1 MAQSLRE
8 KGGLKLTEEEFAS
21 LDTEKLV
28 QLQVEQIEREKKELS
43 ERLRTV
49 LRRMDH
55 IERAYRREEQPLLAA
70 DYERQQAADLA
81 NHKRAYEVQRATA
94 RERYE
99 HDMAMKKVLSRIMP
113 DYEGM
118 RGMLLEKRRAA
129 HEERVAHAQTQ
140 IEKEKEQRRADMI
153 AAREEEERRRAA
165 EEEER
170 AKNEEQRKLRD
181 QEEARLAEKRR
192 ADAEREAQL
201 EAQKRAEI
209 EERQAALR
217 HQAEKQAAQQAKAQ
231 ERLDRDRSEA
241 AARADSA
248 GSWRRGGASSGA
260 SDPMFANR
268 RYRPGDLRRQ
278 GETRAPE
285 SRPPPPSSERPAA
298 GGGGGRY
305 VPGAFARMRQGGGG
319 APSSDG
325 PTRPPPSSQAPPK
338 DADGFTQVRPR
349 SGNAYRPPSAR

>member
-8 KGGLKLTEEEFAS
+8 KGGLKLSEEEFAS

-28 QLQVEQIEREKKELS
+28 QLQVEQIEREKKDLS

-70 DYERQQAADLA
+70 DYERQQAVDLA
-81 NHKRAYEVQRATA
+81 NHRRAYEVQRATA

-99 HDMAMKKVLSRIMP
+99 ADMAMKKVLSRIMP
-113 DYEGM
+113 DYDGM
-118 RGMLLEKRRAA
+118 RDMLLERRRAQ
-129 HEERVAHAQTQ
+129 HQERVAQAETQ
-140 IEKEKEQRRADMI
+140 IEKEKEQRRADFI
-153 AAREEEERRRAA
+153 AAREEEERRAAA
-165 EEEER
+165 EAEER
-170 AKNEEQRKLRD
+170 AKYEAQRKQREE
-181 QEEARLAEKRR
+181 EEALMAEKRR

-209 EERQAALR
+209 EERQQSLR
-217 HQAEKQAAQQAKAQ
+217 QQAEKQAAQQAKAQ

-241 AARADSA
+241 AARAESA
-248 GSWRRGGASSGA
+248 GTWRRAGPPSTPAPSGA

-278 GETRAPE
+278 AGDGRAPE
-285 SRPPPPSSERPAA
+285 NRAPPPPPPSSDRPSM
-298 GGGGGRY
+298 GGSGRY
-305 VPGAFARMRQGGGG
+305 VPGAFSRMRQGGGN
-319 APSSDG
+319 A
-325 PTRPPPSSQAPPK
+325 PPPSANAPPR